1 MQMAL
6 DTSGAWE
13 PGDDLRLIEALGS
26 GFSEYILKGIGV
38 CMNDV
43 ERISAGAVPRIR
55 ALLVRYEAGQAAKVA
70 ADVSNPE
77 GKTLVKADV
86 LEWAHST
93 KNGAVVEMAA
103 ARSQL
108 MDYFSACPYV
118 ARLTMGTPL
127 IRS

>member
-1 MQMAL
+1 MMQMAL

-55 ALLVRYEAGQAAKVA
+55 LHYWTGMRQAKLLR
-70 ADVSNPE
+70 
-77 GKTLVKADV
+77 
-86 LEWAHST
+86 
-93 KNGAVVEMAA
+93 
-103 ARSQL
+103 
-108 MDYFSACPYV
+108 
-118 ARLTMGTPL
+118 
-127 IRS
+127 